1 MTLTTST
8 ATKNSKSQLNREARG
23 VWNLKKLGQNVR
35 DFRVMTGRPGR
46 HCRPGCSLPLP
57 ESLQARR
64 WCETRR
70 TGPGVGNPAGPC
82 GGPGPSP
89 SHGPI
94 RLSGHGPRCHCHGA
108 TARLRLSL
116 SLGSESVA
124 KLELQLQVP
133 RARRVA
139 ESTSMAC
146 QVQLAR
152 QVAGP
157 GPSLRPES
165 LSEWTVGETRL
176 GETH

>member
-1 MTLTTST
+1 
-8 ATKNSKSQLNREARG
+8 
-23 VWNLKKLGQNVR
+23 
-35 DFRVMTGRPGR
+35 MTGRPGR

-57 ESLQARR
+57 ESLQARG

-82 GGPGPSP
+82 GRPGPSP

-94 RLSGHGPRCHCHGA
+94 RLSGHGPRCHRDCHGA